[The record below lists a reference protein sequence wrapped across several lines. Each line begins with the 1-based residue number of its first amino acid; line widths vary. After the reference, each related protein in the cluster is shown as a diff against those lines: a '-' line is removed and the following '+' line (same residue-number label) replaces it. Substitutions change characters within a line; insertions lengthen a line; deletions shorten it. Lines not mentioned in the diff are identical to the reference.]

1 MNCLSLLLSP
11 PELSNKEVRC
21 GHSLGELEE
30 ALSEWLATH
39 SCFPE
44 FRCSFPYLYPGGHLE
59 HRIISRQKHLD
70 FRTGLTKAF
79 PPGWVGELGW
89 CSTGERH
96 STSSLAS
103 LT

>member
-44 FRCSFPYLYPGGHLE
+44 FRCSFPYLYPWRPPRTQDNFKAVASRLQDWLDQGLPSRMGG
-59 HRIISRQKHLD
+59 
-70 FRTGLTKAF
+70 
-79 PPGWVGELGW
+79 
-89 CSTGERH
+89 
-96 STSSLAS
+96 
-103 LT
+103 